1 MITKKS
7 TNQEN
12 TKIYQSPI
20 IPQNPQ
26 IIQRD
31 HTKPRPKF
39 TKTHEKW
46 SDQEQLHDKN
56 MNFITQNKARTQQE
70 HDLNMK

>member
-39 TKTHEKW
+39 LKPMKNDQIKNNYMIKT
-46 SDQEQLHDKN
+46 
-56 MNFITQNKARTQQE
+56 
-70 HDLNMK
+70 